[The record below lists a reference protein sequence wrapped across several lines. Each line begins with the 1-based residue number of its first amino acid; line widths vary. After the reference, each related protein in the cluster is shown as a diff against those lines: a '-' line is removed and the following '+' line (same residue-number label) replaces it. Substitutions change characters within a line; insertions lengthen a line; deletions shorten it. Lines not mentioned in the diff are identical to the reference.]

1 MKLLGGV
8 RPIVK
13 PKPLAI
19 TPKHS
24 KDQVKIL
31 LVEAN
36 RVRYSTHIDNFYFVR
51 YAKIQYS
58 KNVTNAGA
66 AYFVCI
72 FGRLKETVCQR
83 LVYLPTEVRNL

>member
-1 MKLLGGV
+1 MC
-8 RPIVK
+8 PI
-13 PKPLAI
+13 KPLAK
-19 TPKHS
+19 TGS
-24 KDQVKIL
+24 KATDQVKIL
-31 LVEAN
+31 KVEES

-66 AYFVCI
+66 KFFVCI

-83 LVYLPTEVRNL
+83 LVYLPID